1 MLFFVPAFMKSTTEN
16 GARNV
21 RFNSPKRGT
30 VSKMVSKVKRLLIG
44 RPMKSNE
51 LDHEKLTKVKAL
63 AVLSSDALSSVA
75 YGTEQI
81 LIVLVAAGFT
91 AIWYSLPIALAVLG
105 LLAIL
110 ILSYRQTIFAYPQGG
125 GAYIVAKKNLGIPTG
140 LLAGGSLLVDYIL
153 TVAVSASAGTDAITS
168 AFPSLHNHSVLIAVT
183 VILILTIINLRGIT
197 ESASFIAIPV
207 YLFVVA
213 IFVLII
219 SGVFKYVTGGAHAN
233 VPEIGAVV
241 SNVSMFLLLKAFSS
255 GCSALTGVEAVSNAI
270 PNFKAPAEK
279 NAAKTLVLMGVILGS
294 MFTGITLLAYWY
306 GIMPNPKVTVISQI
320 AESTF
325 DVESFTILFKGL
337 RQSFCSW
344 LQIQPT
350 QRFRYSHVCWLKI
363 NICRMLLWSV
373 VTA

>member
-1 MLFFVPAFMKSTTEN
+1 
-16 GARNV
+16 
-21 RFNSPKRGT
+21 
-30 VSKMVSKVKRLLIG
+30 MVSKVKRLLIG

-51 LDHEKLTKVKAL
+51 LDHEKLSKVKAL

-125 GAYIVAKKNLGIPTG
+125 GAYIVAKSNLGIPTG

-168 AFPSLHNHSVLIAVT
+168 AFPSLHNHTVLIAVS
-183 VILILTIINLRGIT
+183 VIVLLTIINLRGVT

-207 YLFVVA
+207 YLFVVS
-213 IFVLII
+213 IVVLII
-219 SGVFKYVTGGAHAN
+219 SGIVKYAMGGAHAN
-233 VPEIGAVV
+233 VPEIGSAV
-241 SNVSMFLLLKAFSS
+241 SNVSLFLLLKAFSS

-279 NAAKTLVLMGVILGS
+279 M
-294 MFTGITLLAYWY
+294 
-306 GIMPNPKVTVISQI
+306 
-320 AESTF
+320 
-325 DVESFTILFKGL
+325 
-337 RQSFCSW
+337 
-344 LQIQPT
+344 QP
-350 QRFRYSHVCWLKI
+350 RR
-363 NICRMLLWSV
+363 
-373 VTA
+373 